1 MRTRSHEP
9 IVWSLFGAG
18 GVFAALLG
26 TMLVLII
33 GILVPMGLGFGPD
46 AMHYDSLR
54 SLFGH
59 PLPALGLAVVISLFL
74 FHGAHRI
81 YHTLHDLGI
90 PASKKMMLACY
101 GSAAAGSGVA
111 LLLAGM
117 LVVF

>member
-46 AMHYDSLR
+46 AMHYDTLR
-54 SLFGH
+54 SL
-59 PLPALGLAVVISLFL
+59 
-74 FHGAHRI
+74 
-81 YHTLHDLGI
+81 
-90 PASKKMMLACY
+90 
-101 GSAAAGSGVA
+101 
-111 LLLAGM
+111 
-117 LVVF
+117 